1 MLTSEVAVAAPAMDL
16 RMSGPSTLVSPQNRM
31 IGGGRYELVEVAGQ
45 GGMATVWRAR
55 LRGPGRFVRTV
66 AVKHMFPHLSER
78 PLFRA
83 MFYEEA
89 RIGSILQDPNLPQVY
104 EFLVDGDDHYLV
116 MEFVDGIDLGTFVHY
131 VTQVLEKRTPWDLIA
146 AVGIGMLRG
155 LAVAHERI
163 THDGHLAPV
172 IHRDVSPHNVLI
184 SANGPAK
191 LIDFGLSLTTDR
203 DYEDTEPGVAKGK
216 LPYLSPEVALGAK
229 ATPHSDQFAAGTVLW
244 ECLVGRRLFGDA
256 DRHLT
261 YKRLARADVPP
272 VRDARPDIPP
282 ELAKLIHR
290 ALSQRP
296 ENRYG
301 STREMAKALGD
312 VLRAAT
318 SHEDRYK
325 LLSRW
330 VHRVRK
336 DLGIGGRT
344 QGPTSEAPIQEI
356 ESELV
361 ELLDDANTPRPDAT
375 PPDSRRGRHGTVPD
389 ASFRAPTPRPS
400 ERLVPPPSATTP
412 TRRRRT
418 TTQAP
423 TPERKRPVAPRRTGP
438 KPRT

>member
-1 MLTSEVAVAAPAMDL
+1 
-16 RMSGPSTLVSPQNRM
+16 MSGPSTLVSPQQRT

-131 VTQVLEKRTPWDLIA
+131 VTQVLEKKTPWDLIA

-155 LAVAHERI
+155 LAVAHERV
-163 THDGHLAPV
+163 TPDGHPAPV

-184 SANGPAK
+184 SSNGPAK

-216 LPYLSPEVALGAK
+216 LPYLSPEVALGAR
-229 ATPHSDQFAAGTVLW
+229 ATPHADQFAAGTVLW

-282 ELAKLIHR
+282 ELAQLIHK
-290 ALSQRP
+290 ALAQRP
-296 ENRYG
+296 ENRFE
-301 STREMAKALGD
+301 STRQMAKALGD

-361 ELLDDANTPRPDAT
+361 ELLEDADTPRPDRTPRPDAT
-375 PPDSRRGRHGTVPD
+375 PPDARRGRHGTVPD
-389 ASFRAPTPRPS
+389 ASFNPPSRYNTPTPRPA
-400 ERLVPPPSATTP
+400 ERLVPPPGPTTSG
-412 TRRRRT
+412 RRRRT

-423 TPERKRPVAPRRTGP
+423 TQERKRPVAPRRTGP

>member
-1 MLTSEVAVAAPAMDL
+1 
-16 RMSGPSTLVSPQNRM
+16 MSASTVLSPQQRM
-31 IGGGRYELVEVAGQ
+31 IGGGRYELIEVAGQ

-104 EFLVDGDDHYLV
+104 EFLVDGEDHYLV

-163 THDGHLAPV
+163 AADGRLAPI
-172 IHRDVSPHNVLI
+172 IHRDVSPHNILI
-184 SANGPAK
+184 SSNGPAK

-203 DYEDTEPGVAKGK
+203 DYEDTDPGLAKGK
-216 LPYLSPEVALGAK
+216 LPYLSPEVALGGR
-229 ATPHSDQFAAGTVLW
+229 ATPAADQFAAGTVLW

-272 VRDARPDIPP
+272 VRDVRPDIPQ
-282 ELAKLIHR
+282 ELAQLVHR
-290 ALSQRP
+290 ALAQRP
-296 ENRYG
+296 ENRFS

-361 ELLDDANTPRPDAT
+361 ELLEDLDTPRPDGTPRSQPVAT
-375 PPDSRRGRHGTVPD
+375 RGEARRDRHATIPD
-389 ASFRAPTPRPS
+389 ASFNPPTPRPS
-400 ERLVPPPSATTP
+400 ERLVPPPSAGAP
-412 TRRRRT
+412 RRRRT

-423 TPERKRPVAPRRTGP
+423 ATPERKRPVSPPRRTGP

>member
-1 MLTSEVAVAAPAMDL
+1 
-16 RMSGPSTLVSPQNRM
+16 MSGPNTLSSPQQRL
-31 IGGGRYELVEVAGQ
+31 IGGGRYELIEVAGQ

-163 THDGHLAPV
+163 TADGHLAPI
-172 IHRDVSPHNVLI
+172 IHRDVSPHNILI
-184 SANGPAK
+184 SSNGPAK
-191 LIDFGLSLTTDR
+191 LIDFGLSLTGDR
-203 DYEDTEPGVAKGK
+203 DYDDTDPGVAKGK
-216 LPYLSPEVALGAK
+216 LPYLSPEVALGAR
-229 ATPHSDQFAAGTVLW
+229 ATPFADQFAAGTVLW

-272 VRDARPDIPP
+272 VREARPDIPQ
-282 ELAKLIHR
+282 ELAQLIHR
-290 ALSQRP
+290 ALAQRP
-296 ENRYG
+296 ENRFG
-301 STREMAKALGD
+301 SCREMAKALGD

-361 ELLDDANTPRPDAT
+361 ELLEDADTPRPESARRSHIS
-375 PPDSRRGRHGTVPD
+375 PRPESRRGRHGTEPD
-389 ASFRAPTPRPS
+389 APTFSPPTPLPDRI
-400 ERLVPPPSATTP
+400 VPPPGAVAAG
-412 TRRRRT
+412 RRRRT

-423 TPERKRPVAPRRTGP
+423 TTERKRPVAPRRTGP

>member
-1 MLTSEVAVAAPAMDL
+1 
-16 RMSGPSTLVSPQNRM
+16 MSGSKTLVSPEQRS

-55 LRGPGRFVRTV
+55 LRGPGRFVRIV

-104 EFLVDGDDHYLV
+104 EFLVEGADCYLV

-131 VTQVLEKRTPWDLIA
+131 ISQVLEKRTPWDLIA

-155 LAVAHERI
+155 LAVAHERV
-163 THDGHLAPV
+163 TPQGRLAPI

-184 SANGPAK
+184 SSHGPAK
-191 LIDFGLSLTTDR
+191 LIDFGLSLTGDR
-203 DYEDTEPGVAKGK
+203 DYEDTDPGVAKGK

-229 ATPHSDQFAAGTVLW
+229 ASPASDQFAAGTVLW
-244 ECLVGRRLFGDA
+244 ESLVGRRLFGDA

-272 VRDARPDIPP
+272 VHELRPDIPH
-282 ELAKLIHR
+282 ELAMLIHR
-290 ALSQRP
+290 ALACRP
-296 ENRYG
+296 EDRY
-301 STREMAKALGD
+301 SSCREMAKALGD
-312 VLRAAT
+312 VLRAMT
-318 SHEDRYK
+318 SVEDRYK

-336 DLGIGGRT
+336 DLGIGSRT

-361 ELLDDANTPRPDAT
+361 ELLEDAHTPRPDRPMQGNNDPTTRTHAVQPART
-375 PPDSRRGRHGTVPD
+375 HAASRPQQRPERIVPGPD
-389 ASFRAPTPRPS
+389 
-400 ERLVPPPSATTP
+400 RLVPGPES
-412 TRRRRT
+412 RRRRS

-423 TPERKRPVAPRRTGP
+423 TIEKKRPVAPRRTGP
-438 KPRT
+438 KSR